1 MTIKELINELEN
13 FDENMEVVMGST
25 NSMYVNSIRCATTK
39 ELAAFFGK
47 DREVILL
54 KADNQIGAV

>member
-1 MTIKELINELEN
+1 MTIRELIYELES
-13 FDENMEVVMGST
+13 FDKDMEVVMGST

-47 DREVILL
+47 DREVVVL